1 MIFIAIIFLLA
12 IFLMIMFLI
21 IAIILFAHKQRFF
34 GFFFIFLTLLIP
46 FTLYMFTMTFE
57 ESTKTTSLTESEVKT
72 ALKLQN
78 IELKKN
84 FTLLNSSVQS
94 DLTYFRNEFTLKI
107 SEEDYKNLHKNK
119 IDTLKNISTKKD
131 LTYDTIKIIVSKNKI
146 LDFYRSQHDF
156 NN

>member
-21 IAIILFAHKQRFF
+21 IAILLFAHKQRFF

-78 IELKKN
+78 IELKKK
-84 FTLLNSSVQS
+84 FTVLNSSVQS
-94 DLTYFRNEFTLKI
+94 DLNYFRNEFTLKI
-107 SEEDYKNLHKNK
+107 SEEDYKNLNKNK

-146 LDFYRSQHDF
+146 LYFYRSQHDF